1 MNIVYIYIPPCVYIF
16 CVKGMVAQTKGGDTG
31 RNTSTAT
38 AGLGPPFQTHLP
50 TQGLDH
56 YKCVKSNNFEN
67 HFIHSDPCS
76 LISVLRHF
84 PINALTLQSVQ
95 TVSFIHRGETGMSIQ
110 TDWKLFQEI
119 KAGVESVAD
128 AVSPI
133 QISVCR
139 QLS

>member
-1 MNIVYIYIPPCVYIF
+1 MCIFF
-16 CVKGMVAQTKGGDTG
+16 CVKGTVAQTKGGDTG
-31 RNTSTAT
+31 RNASTAT

-56 YKCVKSNNFEN
+56 YKCVKRFEN
-67 HFIHSDPCS
+67 HFIHSDPYS

-95 TVSFIHRGETGMSIQ
+95 TVSFIHPRGETGMSIQ
-110 TDWKLFQEI
+110 NDWKLFQEI